1 MSDREERLQRAHL
14 ESETLVKSAL
24 AELAAQARA
33 AQQELARSAQLLAQD
48 ITESVL
54 SDGTPPARGRA

>member
-1 MSDREERLQRAHL
+1 
-14 ESETLVKSAL
+14 VKSAL